1 MKMKNKK
8 WKNGAFFTETVINI
22 HVERRADTFYR
33 NVKGENCFGCFLVL
47 AEHYRVHPHHSVY
60 NQLLCLRE
68 ADALLDFVFDE
79 LSPGR
84 GRRSCCSD
92 VPPMYI
98 FSFFFLFYLF
108 FIFIL
113 FYFPFPFLSF
123 LFLYFFYIFSY
134 FFSYFFI
141 FFHIFLY

>member
-68 ADALLDFVFDE
+68 ADALWDFVFDE

-92 VPPMYI
+92 VPPMY
-98 FSFFFLFYLF
+98 FFFLFSF
-108 FIFIL
+108 L
-113 FYFPFPFLSF
+113 FYFYSIYF
-123 LFLYFFYIFSY
+123 LFLFY
-134 FFSYFFI
+134 FI
-141 FFHIFLY
+141 FLFLFFL